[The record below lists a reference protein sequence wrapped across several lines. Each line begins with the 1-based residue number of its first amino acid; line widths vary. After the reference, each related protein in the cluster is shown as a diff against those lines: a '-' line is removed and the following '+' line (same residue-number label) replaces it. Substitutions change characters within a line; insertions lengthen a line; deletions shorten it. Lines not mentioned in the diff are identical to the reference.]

1 MVSKFTFALCV
12 SHECGMMTIY
22 LRHKIRNEVML
33 KIFPLVIPYL
43 MSLCAS
49 IKLRVLQEAKI
60 AITVW
65 YTIISLNTY
74 NTKLGLWK
82 PVSLECLSGT
92 HNKFSNQTYH
102 YKHPLLDWKIAWPLL
117 IFSNLFEMP
126 IQLNDVCKMLVVGII
141 ITQYYKVSQL
151 IQCLRMGLLL
161 DT

>member
-1 MVSKFTFALCV
+1 MWHDDDIFTPQNQEWGDIKNIPVGDSLF
-12 SHECGMMTIY
+12 
-22 LRHKIRNEVML
+22 NEFVC
-33 KIFPLVIPYL
+33 
-43 MSLCAS
+43 SAS

-65 YTIISLNTY
+65 YTIISLYTY

-82 PVSLECLSGT
+82 PVSLECLSGM

-102 YKHPLLDWKIAWPLL
+102 YKHPLLDWKIAWPPL

-141 ITQYYKVSQL
+141 ITQYYRVSQL